1 MAARP
6 SHAQPLPLFGGC
18 IYLIL
23 GLALLL
29 DNIGVIS
36 LQGSDLAPLVIVAVG
51 IATVGLAL
59 SRVIP
64 SSR

>member
-6 SHAQPLPLFGGC
+6 SHAQPLPLFAGC

-36 LQGSDLAPLVIVAVG
+36 LQGSDLAPLVIVAGG

>member
-1 MAARP
+1 LAARP
-6 SHAQPLPLFGGC
+6 SHAQPLPLFAGC

-29 DNIGVIS
+29 DNLGVIS
-36 LQGSDLAPLVIVAVG
+36 LQGSDLVPLVIVAGG
-51 IATVGLAL
+51 IATVGLAI